1 MWRSASCPHCPR
13 PTARLLLGCNKMRGR
28 GAQGRLGGGEAYS
41 GGQWL
46 PVPQLA
52 LHPRPHF
59 AGAPNFLPTHDPR
72 SAHSAALRFPAAPV
86 RKRTGHHACRGRG
99 WWRGMGTRAAGHL
112 FMVEPRLQTCPFKPG
127 STLRTLES
135 FGTRS
140 DVEPY
145 PWSQPLSPSPTPKPS
160 PNPSAQSERPTRTR
174 QAQRR
179 GVLCS
184 DSQGSINRIMV
195 IVTQALSEK

>member
-1 MWRSASCPHCPR
+1 MSENEQSFVRMRKHGECNMWRSASCPHCPR

-112 FMVEPRLQTCPFKPG
+112 CMWLSRACRRARSSLDRLCAP
-127 STLRTLES
+127 S
-135 FGTRS
+135 
-140 DVEPY
+140 
-145 PWSQPLSPSPTPKPS
+145 SPSARAATSNPTPG
-160 PNPSAQSERPTRTR
+160 PNP
-174 QAQRR
+174 
-179 GVLCS
+179 
-184 DSQGSINRIMV
+184 
-195 IVTQALSEK
+195 